1 MSKIGIAM
9 DQTNEPL
16 ALMQYLRNALERLEA
31 INAFAAAAHL
41 DACLHALSNHFISEA
56 NTSKDD

>member
-1 MSKIGIAM
+1 M

-16 ALMQYLRNALERLEA
+16 ALMQYLRNALDRLDA